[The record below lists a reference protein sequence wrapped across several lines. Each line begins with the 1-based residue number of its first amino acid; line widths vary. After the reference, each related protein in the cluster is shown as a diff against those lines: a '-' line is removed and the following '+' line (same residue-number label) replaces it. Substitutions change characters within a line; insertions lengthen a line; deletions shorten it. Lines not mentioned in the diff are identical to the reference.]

1 MPIRYPTFMFKRWMA
16 RADAEAFA
24 ERLRELRK
32 ASGMTQIEFAKRI
45 GISLNTVSYWE
56 NARTQPMPEKMAK
69 IASELGTSEDFLRTG
84 AQSNGTTQPQKAST
98 ENVRTVVEE
107 ARQKIALDK
116 GVQPSQVRISI
127 DL

>member
-1 MPIRYPTFMFKRWMA
+1 MA